1 MKDIKVSIRQTD
13 VKSVQFS
20 NKFKL
25 TGNTQNKMNVSAN
38 VAVKLNPSQPTT
50 AVVVCR
56 FEAKDEA
63 DSIEF
68 AMETLTSVSVDTF
81 VDNLDEVIKRGYL
94 SPIMLAINEKIRS
107 VAGGL
112 GLSIAVPPVNFIY
125 NGEPGTPANAST
137 GDNIINFDPGKK

>member
-13 VKSVQFS
+13 VKAVSFN
-20 NKFKL
+20 NKFKI

-38 VAVKLNPSQPTT
+38 VAVKLNASQPTT

-81 VDNLDEVIKRGYL
+81 VDNLDEVIKKGYL

-112 GLSIAVPPVNFIY
+112 GLSIAVPPVNFSY
-125 NGEPGTPANAST
+125 NGEPGTQTNA